1 MYRNRFFKLDT
12 FDRNK
17 NMLEI
22 SDLYGQLNWILNSY
36 GNNSL
41 EDGIGIGALT
51 ADRRENWAKV
61 CSYNFLPMISLRN

>member
-1 MYRNRFFKLDT
+1 
-12 FDRNK
+12 
-17 NMLEI
+17 MLEI

-36 GNNSL
+36 GSNGL

-61 CSYNFLPMISLRN
+61 C